1 MIVHLVLFRPRA
13 DADAEGLIAAFEN
26 ALTGIPLIRRAR
38 VGTRITIGREYEQ
51 LMAVDYT
58 HAAVLEFDDAASL
71 EAYLEHPEHRELGRR
86 LFESVEAVLVYDFDV
101 SEGAEGLAALAGRD
115 GA

>member
-1 MIVHLVLFRPRA
+1 MIVHLVLFRPRP
-13 DADAEGLIAAFEN
+13 DADAKALIAAFEH

-38 VGTRITIGREYEQ
+38 VGTRITIGREYER

-71 EAYLEHPEHRELGRR
+71 RAYLEHPEHQELGRR
-86 LFESVEAVLVYDFDV
+86 LFESIEAVLVYDFEL
-101 SEGAEGLAALAGRD
+101 SEGAEGLPALAARD